1 MQAGE
6 AGKDKA
12 QEDYDELLA
21 SMSVWRSVLHRAE
34 VFLCPTLTACIAVVV
49 LVVALAVVLV
59 VASEDVDP
67 SFVILADAFFESKL
81 LSTVFEAWFSCIS
94 RRLLRRT
101 NPYNIF
107 ADKKS
112 V

>member
-1 MQAGE
+1 LQAGE

-34 VFLCPTLTACIAVVV
+34 VFLCPTLTACLAVVV

-59 VASEDVDP
+59 VA
-67 SFVILADAFFESKL
+67 VIVVVVVAVVVVEVAGGRGKRGEG
-81 LSTVFEAWFSCIS
+81 
-94 RRLLRRT
+94 RR
-101 NPYNIF
+101 
-107 ADKKS
+107 KEEE
-112 V
+112 